1 MAVRVL
7 QIDRTAGKAGLL
19 ALATVDVGGG
29 LIVRGFRITE
39 SRNGPRV
46 AVPART
52 WFDAG
57 ERYTEPLLDLPEPL
71 RREVFE
77 CVLRAYVEGNKGH
90 ETAR

>member
-1 MAVRVL
+1 MSVQVI

-19 ALATVDVGGG
+19 ALATVDVGSG
-29 LIVRGFRITE
+29 IVIRGWRITQ

-57 ERYTEPLLDLPEPL
+57 EKYSEPLVDLPEPL
-71 RREVFE
+71 RRDIFA
-77 CVLRAYVEGNKGH
+77 CVLRAYMEGNDGH
-90 ETAR
+90 VATR

>member
-1 MAVRVL
+1 MTVRVL

-19 ALATVDVGGG
+19 GLATVDING
-29 LIVRGFRITE
+29 IIIRGFRITE

>member
-1 MAVRVL
+1 MAIRVL

-19 ALATVDVGGG
+19 GLATVDVGGG

-77 CVLRAYVEGNKGH
+77 CVLRAYLEGNKGH
-90 ETAR
+90 EATR